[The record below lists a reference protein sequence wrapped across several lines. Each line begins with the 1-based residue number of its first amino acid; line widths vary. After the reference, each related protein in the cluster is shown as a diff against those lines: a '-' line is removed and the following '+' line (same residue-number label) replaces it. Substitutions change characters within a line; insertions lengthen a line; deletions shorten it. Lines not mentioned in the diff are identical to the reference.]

1 MPAGEDAGTIPP
13 MGLGQRREQYSF
25 ARRSS
30 GVSNDTPRWKRIRS
44 KCGQSTFEHVADFWL
59 GVKLPEGVG
68 VVGTSVEATQAA
80 KNLLKVTWS
89 DAPGAHLDSE
99 RALEEFAAIGR
110 DKSREGVP
118 YEAVGDAKTA
128 MRGAA
133 LTRTTADL
141 ARGYATTA
149 TTRGPSSSGNC
160 ELRRPQPRGSV
171 GLGPTPRSACPAGSK
186 GLTTAQ
192 CPKHGICQ
200 KEEASGACEL
210 GFEGLAFTIATGK
223 TPYRKRSS
231 PRMAARRLT
240 DLGRQTLAG

>member
-1 MPAGEDAGTIPP
+1 MLAGEDAGTIPP

-149 TTRGPSSSGNC
+149 TTRGP
-160 ELRRPQPRGSV
+160 
-171 GLGPTPRSACPAGSK
+171 
-186 GLTTAQ
+186 
-192 CPKHGICQ
+192 
-200 KEEASGACEL
+200 
-210 GFEGLAFTIATGK
+210 
-223 TPYRKRSS
+223 
-231 PRMAARRLT
+231 
-240 DLGRQTLAG
+240 